1 MRTGTRLLALAVLVV
16 CLALWFFG
24 GMNRGWTKTSVE
36 LMRIDEVT
44 ELSYSV
50 REQRFLPGLDFLA
63 AGGLAAALLWGSSF
77 LFRKK

>member
-1 MRTGTRLLALAVLVV
+1 MRTGIRLVALAVLVV

-36 LMRIDEVT
+36 LARVDEVT
-44 ELSYSV
+44 GLTGYV
-50 REQRFLPGLDFLA
+50 TEQRFLPGVDFLA
-63 AGGLAAALLWGSSF
+63 AGGLAAGLLWGCSF